1 MAQAIYNLEPG
12 CKFGIRVNEEQE
24 LYPVWKEGDDL
35 PSDSELNTEI
45 NRLNNEYDGQE
56 YYRNR
61 AEDYLAIG
69 DQLDLIWHAIDE
81 DEDLKTK
88 TLDAWVYAIKQSPL
102 EPNDLKEIAAKY
114 RKFLFE
120 EVASYDEHLME
131 KYLDGQKQ
139 VTSPHSSHSSS
150 VSFTHPWEAS
160 IQWIIFIPFL
170 SIKNLKETP
179 LL

>member
-1 MAQAIYNLEPG
+1 MTDHFNSAVNKNEIQSGLTTARTPEVMAQAIYNLEPG

-88 TLDAWVYAIKQSPL
+88 LSGFYDAIK
-102 EPNDLKEIAAKY
+102 
-114 RKFLFE
+114 
-120 EVASYDEHLME
+120 
-131 KYLDGQKQ
+131 
-139 VTSPHSSHSSS
+139 VTKDNYPK
-150 VSFTHPWEAS
+150 P
-160 IQWIIFIPFL
+160 
-170 SIKNLKETP
+170 
-179 LL
+179 

>member
-1 MAQAIYNLEPG
+1 MTEHFNSAVNKNEIQSGLTTARTPEVMAQAIYNLEPG

-88 TLDAWVYAIKQSPL
+88 LSGFYDAIKVTK
-102 EPNDLKEIAAKY
+102 DKY
-114 RKFLFE
+114 PK
-120 EVASYDEHLME
+120 S
-131 KYLDGQKQ
+131 
-139 VTSPHSSHSSS
+139 
-150 VSFTHPWEAS
+150 
-160 IQWIIFIPFL
+160 
-170 SIKNLKETP
+170 
-179 LL
+179 

>member
-1 MAQAIYNLEPG
+1 MTEHFISAGNKNEIQSGLTTARTSEVMAQAIYNLEPG

-88 TLDAWVYAIKQSPL
+88 LSGFYDAIK
-102 EPNDLKEIAAKY
+102 
-114 RKFLFE
+114 
-120 EVASYDEHLME
+120 
-131 KYLDGQKQ
+131 
-139 VTSPHSSHSSS
+139 VTKDNYPK
-150 VSFTHPWEAS
+150 P
-160 IQWIIFIPFL
+160 
-170 SIKNLKETP
+170 
-179 LL
+179 